1 MSNKNE
7 DNIES
12 DKLSY
17 QNQTNFSEDYIPLS
31 EKNIPK
37 TFLECIHS
45 PKTTSILKS
54 LITTDVYD
62 GLPNII
68 LYGKEGCGKYTRLM
82 VLLNN
87 YLGDLCNPYKGV
99 VRAIDVET
107 GSFVQLPNSKNKV
120 KNKVIF
126 AITSKSHCEIELGQ
140 ANCNK
145 ALIPF
150 LEYYSNSKNI
160 NLNIQK
166 YVILRNVEFLKKET
180 QNALRRIVE
189 ISHSKIRFM
198 MTINSLSKFAA
209 PLQSRFL
216 CISVS
221 SPSIEESTQIIKS
234 VCTTNNLKISPKK
247 IEAIIEKSYY
257 GSAGTINLRELFLT
271 LEGSFILSANKNE
284 SSKQCTLTVSRVRE
298 ASDTLFCEAKRSEAS
313 DTLFCEAKRSEAS
326 DEAKSLLSV
335 SKIYTSERNEASDL
349 LIKEVKKGNR
359 EEIRNVICKIYEI
372 MKDDFSLI
380 ITGDFYRKILNI
392 IENEKL
398 KTDFIFLTSYWNAE
412 LNKNHISQ
420 PIFQAVA
427 YIYAVCDLLKF

>member
-1 MSNKNE
+1 MLNKNE
-7 DNIES
+7 DNKDI
-12 DKLSY
+12 LLY
-17 QNQTNFSEDYIPLS
+17 QNQTNFSENYIPLS

-37 TFLECIHS
+37 TFEECIHS

-54 LITTDVYD
+54 LVTNDIRD

-82 VLLNN
+82 ITLQN
-87 YLGDLCNPYKGV
+87 YLGDLCNPYKGI

-107 GSFVQLPNSKNKV
+107 GLFVQLPNSKNKS

-140 ANCNK
+140 ANSNK

-166 YVILRNVEFLKKET
+166 YVILRNIEFLKKET
-180 QNALRRIVE
+180 QNALRILVE
-189 ISHSKIRFM
+189 TSHSKIRFM
-198 MTINSLSKFAA
+198 MTINSLSNLIN
-209 PLQSRFL
+209 PLQSRCL

-221 SPSIEESTQIIKS
+221 SPSIEESSQIIKY
-234 VCTTNNLKISPKK
+234 VCMKNNLKISPKK
-247 IEAIIEKSYY
+247 IETIIEKSYY
-257 GSAGTINLRELFLT
+257 GSYGTINLRELLLT
-271 LEGSFILSANKNE
+271 LEGSCIISENK
-284 SSKQCTLTVSRVRE
+284 SSTSISTLT
-298 ASDTLFCEAKRSEAS
+298 
-313 DTLFCEAKRSEAS
+313 
-326 DEAKSLLSV
+326 V
-335 SKIYTSERNEASDL
+335 SKIYTTERNEASDL

-359 EEIRNVICKIYEI
+359 DEIRNIICKIYEI
-372 MKDDFSLI
+372 MKSDFSLI
-380 ITGDFYRKILNI
+380 ITGDFFRKILNI

-398 KTDFIFLTSYWNAE
+398 KKDFIFLTSYWNSE

-420 PIFQAVA
+420 PIFQAEA
-427 YIYAVCDLLKF
+427 YIYAVCDLLQL

>member
-54 LITTDVYD
+54 LITTNVYD

-271 LEGSFILSANKNE
+271 LEGSFILSTNKNE
-284 SSKQCTLTVSRVRE
+284 SSKQCTLTVSL
-298 ASDTLFCEAKRSEAS
+298 ASRTR

>member
-1 MSNKNE
+1 MLNENE
-7 DNIES
+7 DEKNTQDIS
-12 DKLSY
+12 LH
-17 QNQTNFSEDYIPLS
+17 NQTNFSENYIPLS

-37 TFLECIHS
+37 TFSECTHS

-54 LITTDVYD
+54 LITNNIYD

-68 LYGKEGCGKYTRLM
+68 LYGREGCGKYTRLM
-82 VLLNN
+82 ILLQT
-87 YLGDLCNPYKGV
+87 YLGDLCNPYNGI

-107 GSFVQLPNSKNKV
+107 GSFVQLPTSKNKL

-150 LEYYSNSKNI
+150 LEYYSYSKNI
-160 NLNIQK
+160 NLNIHK
-166 YVILRNVEFLKKET
+166 YVILRNIEFLKKET

-189 ISHSKIRFM
+189 TSQSKIRFM
-198 MTINSLSKFAA
+198 MTINSLSKLIN

-216 CISVS
+216 CINVS
-221 SPSIEESTQIIKS
+221 SPLIEESTQIIKS
-234 VCTTNNLKISPKK
+234 ICIKNNVKISPKK
-247 IEAIIEKSYY
+247 IEAIIEKSYN
-257 GSAGTINLRELFLT
+257 GSVGTIHLRELLLT
-271 LEGSFILSANKNE
+271 LEGSFILSENNK
-284 SSKQCTLTVSRVRE
+284 SSNQLSSFTVSPL
-298 ASDTLFCEAKRSEAS
+298 T
-313 DTLFCEAKRSEAS
+313 
-326 DEAKSLLSV
+326 AKSSLFTV

-349 LIKEVKKGNR
+349 LLKEVKKGNQY
-359 EEIRNVICKIYEI
+359 EIRNIICKIYEI

-380 ITGDFYRKILNI
+380 ITGDFFRKMLNM

-398 KTDFIFLTSYWNAE
+398 KKDFIFLTSYWNAE

-420 PIFQAVA
+420 PIFQAEA
-427 YIYAVCDLLKF
+427 YIYAVCDLLNF